1 MQNAETVLNVIRE
14 RGERGLPLENIYRLL
29 YNRNLYLRAYGR
41 IASNQGATTKGVT
54 AETMDG
60 MSLAKIDRI
69 IEALRYERFRWTP
82 VRRVNIPKPNGTTRA
97 LGIPTGPDKLL
108 QEVIRMILEAY
119 YEPQFSDRSHG
130 FRPDRGCHT
139 ALSNVTTHWTGVR
152 WVVEGDIKG
161 CFDNIDHEVLLSVLG
176 EKLHDNRFLR
186 LLKYLLKA
194 GYVEDW
200 KYGRTLSGTPQGG
213 IVSPILANIYLDRLD
228 KFVENVLI
236 PAHTRGSE
244 RRDNREYTR
253 LLNQAARQRKRGN
266 HAEALQLRKQM
277 QQLPSRDPYDPGY
290 RRLRYVRYAD
300 DFVLGFIGPK
310 VEAQQVKE
318 SLETFLHDTLKLEL
332 SREKTLITHAT
343 SQAAR
348 FLGYELVNQQ
358 ANDQLDRNGR
368 RRVNGQI
375 GLRVPANVIEQHC
388 QAYMRKG
395 KPAHRSY
402 LLHDED
408 FGIVAQAIVKGFL
421 LPVWS
426 LQKRLP
432 FIGRLQH
439 RSWLSPDRHA
449 GPAGRM
455 RGLDFP
461 VLLSSL
467 RTEMAA
473 PGRCIWLAATLTFHK
488 TLKGNAA
495 LATNSKQPLDSAC
508 RLEWISVTHRMN
520 HFALRTQIYLLPVG
534 VPGRRQLLPSG
545 LQRLPFRATAIGH
558 GDVVDT
564 DPCGK
569 TQVHRTEDAT
579 PVQERRGN
587 RARAARLSQ
596 GCQAQGQRQAT
607 SRGIFRWHTPETATA
622 GSPSRPTAST
632 VQERPQR
639 AYQTA
644 RSGRVRDVRVGSGRR
659 SSPHPRPS
667 RPERERPTGKAQVGT
682 NHGGAKTQDSRGL
695 PDMSHGHPPRAQ

>member
-1 MQNAETVLNVIRE
+1 MQEAETVLNVIRE

-54 AETMDG
+54 AETVDG

-82 VRRVNIPKPNGTTRA
+82 VRRVNIPKPNGQTRA

-130 FRPDRGCHT
+130 FRPGRGCHT

-152 WVVEGDIKG
+152 WFVEGDIKG
-161 CFDNIDHEVLLSVLG
+161 CFDNIDHDVLLSVLG

-186 LLKYLLKA
+186 LLRYLLKA
-194 GYVEDW
+194 GYIEDW

-236 PAHTRGSE
+236 PAHTRGSA

-310 VEAQQVKE
+310 AEAQQVKE
-318 SLETFLHDTLKLEL
+318 SLETFLRDSLKLEL

-348 FLGYELVNQQ
+348 FPRLRTREPTGQRPVRPFRSGAGSTAKLDCGFPPTSSNNIAKPTCAK
-358 ANDQLDRNGR
+358 AN
-368 RRVNGQI
+368 
-375 GLRVPANVIEQHC
+375 
-388 QAYMRKG
+388 
-395 KPAHRSY
+395 PAHRSY

-408 FGIVAQAIVKGFL
+408 YSIVAQYQSEFRGVVNYYL
-421 LPVWS
+421 LAYNIHH
-426 LQKRLP
+426 L
-432 FIGRLQH
+432 GRLQ
-439 RSWLSPDRHA
+439 
-449 GPAGRM
+449 M
-455 RGLDFP
+455 
-461 VLLSSL
+461 VMEMSL
-467 RTEMAA
+467 ART
-473 PGRCIWLAATLTFHK
+473 LAAKHK
-488 TLKGNAA
+488 STA
-495 LATNSKQPLDSAC
+495 
-508 RLEWISVTHRMN
+508 
-520 HFALRTQIYLLPVG
+520 RTM
-534 VPGRRQLLPSG
+534 RRQYKSVVETEHGPRVCLKVVR
-545 LQRLPFRATAIGH
+545 QR
-558 GDVVDT
+558 DN
-564 DPCGK
+564 GK
-569 TQVHRTEDAT
+569 PPRVAYFGRI
-579 PVQERRGN
+579 PLKR
-587 RARAARLSQ
+587 
-596 GCQAQGQRQAT
+596 QRQA
-607 SRGIFRWHTPETATA
+607 
-622 GSPSRPTAST
+622 
-632 VQERPQR
+632 VLVDQQPQR
-639 AYQTA
+639 Y
-644 RSGRVRDVRVGSGRR
+644 RSGRNELIKRLEADECEMCGSLGNVEVHHIHALR
-659 SSPHPRPS
+659 
-667 RPERERPTGKAQVGT
+667 RPERERPTAKAQVGT
-682 NHGGAKTQDSRGL
+682 THGGPTTADPRGL
-695 PDMSHGHPPRAQ
+695 PDVSHGHPPRATQSAQATK